1 MDSPAHGAGRA
12 GSTLGPRRM
21 LMLMVCCSAFVA
33 GLMAFVRLRALL
45 REGDRQRALDALVRE
60 RVQSVN

>member
-1 MDSPAHGAGRA
+1 
-12 GSTLGPRRM
+12 
-21 LMLMVCCSAFVA
+21 MLMVCCSAFVA